1 MKDTTALSSSGGDLD
16 MTTDRIRHDHT
27 RMVAKETYTDIH
39 AYAHERHH
47 DYYSA
52 AVLTKLC
59 FQFFFAGICK
69 QITMMGAI

>member
-1 MKDTTALSSSGGDLD
+1 MKDTTALSRSGGDLD

-27 RMVAKETYTDIH
+27 RLVAKETYTDIH

-52 AVLTKLC
+52 TVLTKLPWLELIELFTC
-59 FQFFFAGICK
+59 FCRLPS
-69 QITMMGAI
+69 